1 MFLAAAVSASL
12 NLPAAQFQESPS
24 HLSNL
29 FYCVSDSIRFP
40 PLPPRDHGVP
50 GYIRYREICQVGGG
64 RKVRK
69 FSDLG
74 SNISREVR
82 TRKTK
87 HIDCILFLLFLL
99 FLVMRCCSC
108 CCYWLCCYCCCC
120 FCCCCCCC
128 YGFLRNTIRAS
139 FCSEMPNF
147 FISISQK
154 ISRLRRVY
162 KSVEDIDL
170 FVGLYLEDPGFNGAL
185 VGQTFLCLI
194 GDQVS
199 LMQTLHRH

>member
-1 MFLAAAVSASL
+1 MSL
-12 NLPAAQFQESPS
+12 
-24 HLSNL
+24 
-29 FYCVSDSIRFP
+29 IRFDS

-74 SNISREVR
+74 TNISREVR
-82 TRKTK
+82 TNTV
-87 HIDCILFLLFLL
+87 IASYLFLKK
-99 FLVMRCCSC
+99 
-108 CCYWLCCYCCCC
+108 
-120 FCCCCCCC
+120 
-128 YGFLRNTIRAS
+128 NTKS
-139 FCSEMPNF
+139 F
-147 FISISQK
+147 ISQK
-154 ISRLRRVY
+154 INRLRRVY

-194 GDQVS
+194 GDQVTFEVLTQNIQKIANFFFLCKTHYGFIYPAKRLEGQMLPLPCLS
-199 LMQTLHRH
+199 AGKGLR